1 MKVGDMVRL
10 KGDPHESLGLITEG
24 IGIIVKIDDGC
35 YEVHFAD
42 GETMTDLLFS
52 ELEVANEI

>member
-1 MKVGDMVRL
+1 MKVGDLVRYIPYGHHEAL
-10 KGDPHESLGLITEG
+10 GD

-42 GETMTDLLFS
+42 GETMIDLIFS
-52 ELEVANEI
+52 ELEVICK

>member
-1 MKVGDMVRL
+1 MHIGDLVRYIPY
-10 KGDPHESLGLITEG
+10 GHHEALED

-42 GETMTDLLFS
+42 GETMTDLIFS
-52 ELEVANEI
+52 ELEVVCK